1 MNSGVFSIRVDD
13 TQSDEMKTTKDI
25 KMSVVSVEG
34 THSLA
39 LDNPESNCYRY
50 KHLLPYF
57 AQDNYP
63 PLSPFE
69 HVDPG
74 FRALGCEN
82 PRAFL
87 NNASKV
93 TDLTPNLG
101 TEVLGLNL
109 TELDGAGKDQ
119 LALEV
124 CIGVQ
129 PQYCIDAFIVWLTH
143 ICV

>member
-1 MNSGVFSIRVDD
+1 
-13 TQSDEMKTTKDI
+13 MKTTKDI

-124 CIGVQ
+124 SEFSPNIVLTPSLFGSRTF
-129 PQYCIDAFIVWLTH
+129 AFKVARRGLF
-143 ICV
+143 